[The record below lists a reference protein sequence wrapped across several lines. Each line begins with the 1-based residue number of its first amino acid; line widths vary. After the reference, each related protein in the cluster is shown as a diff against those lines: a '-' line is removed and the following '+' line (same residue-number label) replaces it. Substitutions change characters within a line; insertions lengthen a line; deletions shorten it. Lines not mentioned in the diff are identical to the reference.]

1 MQRVSL
7 RRAGE
12 RVKGGYSLSRK
23 RITPFKSP
31 KRKVLTLQ
39 ASSSKSCDACRLH
52 FPARGIAAFSVA
64 IRFASAPI
72 IRCRSAHLVEVH
84 LIIVYRGTH
93 QCGERSNAAFG
104 KQSAAVQ
111 TSLAPHDSKARLR
124 VVTIC
129 RRFMAKPCTPHPT
142 TRKGYA
148 TSVRQQSCQRL
159 CNAQRVQ
166 LFELLSC
173 NGGVKGQSPLRSL
186 GGPRGPFSHVRE
198 WPPYPRPPARCRETV
213 IILHN
218 HNPHLRAADPR
229 ACTDQDIY

>member
-12 RVKGGYSLSRK
+12 RVKGG
-23 RITPFKSP
+23 
-31 KRKVLTLQ
+31 VLFREREHPLWNPQ
-39 ASSSKSCDACRLH
+39 S
-52 FPARGIAAFSVA
+52 
-64 IRFASAPI
+64 
-72 IRCRSAHLVEVH
+72 SAHLVEVH

-104 KQSAAVQ
+104 KQSAAEQ

-124 VVTIC
+124 VVTTC
-129 RRFMAKPCTPHPT
+129 RRFMAKPCTPHPI

-166 LFELLSC
+166 FFELLSC

-186 GGPRGPFSHVRE
+186 GGPRGPFSHMRE

-218 HNPHLRAADPR
+218 HNPHPRAADPR

>member
-12 RVKGGYSLSRK
+12 RAKGDILFHK
-23 RITPFKSP
+23 REYPLWNP
-31 KRKVLTLQ
+31 Q
-39 ASSSKSCDACRLH
+39 
-52 FPARGIAAFSVA
+52 
-64 IRFASAPI
+64 
-72 IRCRSAHLVEVH
+72 RSAHLVEVH

-104 KQSAAVQ
+104 KQSAAEQ

-124 VVTIC
+124 VVTTC

-159 CNAQRVQ
+159 CIAQRVQ
-166 LFELLSC
+166 FFELLSC

-186 GGPRGPFSHVRE
+186 GGSRGPFSHVRE

>member
-72 IRCRSAHLVEVH
+72 IRCRSAHLVEVQPNFR
-84 LIIVYRGTH
+84 LPPVSTMRRA
-93 QCGERSNAAFG
+93 QQAAFG
-104 KQSAAVQ
+104 KQSAAEQ

-124 VVTIC
+124 VVTTC

-142 TRKGYA
+142 
-148 TSVRQQSCQRL
+148 
-159 CNAQRVQ
+159 AQRVQ

-186 GGPRGPFSHVRE
+186 GGSRGPFSHVRE

>member
-1 MQRVSL
+1 MRH
-7 RRAGE
+7 
-12 RVKGGYSLSRK
+12 
-23 RITPFKSP
+23 TP
-31 KRKVLTLQ
+31 
-39 ASSSKSCDACRLH
+39 C
-52 FPARGIAAFSVA
+52 G
-64 IRFASAPI
+64 
-72 IRCRSAHLVEVH
+72 CRSAHLVEVQPNFR
-84 LIIVYRGTH
+84 LPPVSTMRRA
-93 QCGERSNAAFG
+93 QQAAFG
-104 KQSAAVQ
+104 KQSAAEQ

-124 VVTIC
+124 VVTTC

-186 GGPRGPFSHVRE
+186 GGSRGPFSHVRE